1 MTASPTDVVLVTHD
15 SFAISDDVRA
25 EFEETSGLELRI
37 LQSGDAGE
45 LLSKALLTAGNPQ
58 GDVLFGVDNNL
69 LSRALDGDLFE
80 PYESPGLENVDAGYM
95 LDPEHRVTP
104 IDHGE
109 VCLNYDKAWF
119 SEREIEPPRSLDDLT
134 DPRFEGM
141 LVVENPATSTPGLAF
156 LLATVARFGEP
167 GWQGFWRRLR
177 EQPRPRRGRLGGG
190 VQRAVL
196 RRRRRTGDRPI
207 VVSYASSPPAEVIFA
222 DAAAEGGA
230 RPRVV
235 EDSCFRQIEF
245 AGVLRGARN
254 EEGAR
259 KLVDF
264 LLSKRFQEDIPLSM
278 FVFPVNPGAELPR
291 EFELLRRRAGEP
303 ARALARRDRGESR
316 PVGERVDAP
325 RASLSAH
332 AWRALTYGVPLAF
345 LGALLRLPA
354 GLDPRARARLG
365 RGAISPLDVLGRPAD
380 PGGAVVHALAGGR
393 VDGADDRASRF
404 PPRTCS
410 AATRSAA
417 EASPWRS

>member
-1 MTASPTDVVLVTHD
+1 MTQCHKAALAALLGALVLGSAGCGGGDEQPSDVVLVTHD
-15 SFAISDDVRA
+15 SFAISDDVKT
-25 EFEETSGLELRI
+25 EFEKMSGLKLRI

-80 PYESPGLENVDAGYM
+80 PYESSRLEQVDERYV

-119 SEREIEPPRSLDDLT
+119 SEREIEPPQSLDDLV
-134 DPRFEGM
+134 DPRFAGL

-156 LLATVARFGEP
+156 LLATVVRYGEP

-177 EQPRPRRGRLGGG
+177 ENRVLVVDGWEEAYNVRFSGAAGRGS
-190 VQRAVL
+190 
-196 RRRRRTGDRPI
+196 RPI

-222 DAAAEGGA
+222 AP
-230 RPRVV
+230 RPDEAPTAVV

-254 EEGAR
+254 EGGAR

-264 LLSKRFQEDIPLSM
+264 LLGERFQEDIPLSM
-278 FVFPVNPGAELPR
+278 FVFPVNSSAGLPPEFEKFAVVPESPLELPP
-291 EFELLRRRAGEP
+291 EEIGKN
-303 ARALARRDRGESR
+303 RDRWVKEWTSI
-316 PVGERVDAP
+316 V
-325 RASLSAH
+325 
-332 AWRALTYGVPLAF
+332 
-345 LGALLRLPA
+345 LR
-354 GLDPRARARLG
+354 
-365 RGAISPLDVLGRPAD
+365 
-380 PGGAVVHALAGGR
+380 
-393 VDGADDRASRF
+393 
-404 PPRTCS
+404 
-410 AATRSAA
+410 
-417 EASPWRS
+417 